1 MKKKTLLFALLLT
14 ALLLAALPGAAAET
28 LTAGDYEYILLP
40 DGTAEITRYS
50 GVASALFVP
59 VELDGHP
66 VSAIGDYAFSS
77 ARTLPYT
84 EDTMYSAYWQSLVTV
99 TIPDSVTRVGKNPF
113 RDCPTFHAVK
123 VSPRHPTLRTENGVL
138 YDRETRTLICYP
150 CYLEAESFTV
160 PKGIARIGA
169 YAFSGAEK
177 LRSVW
182 VPDTVLTIEEG
193 AFSQCAALREAR
205 LPGQLA
211 AFPDKAF
218 KNCGELR
225 RVTLPE
231 GLKSIGA
238 EAFFHCVSLEEAAL
252 PEGLTEIGLRAFCET
267 ALTAAVLPGTVE
279 TVGSSAFAY
288 CDGLEEALIPASVR
302 VVAAGAFT
310 ECPALRK
317 VSFESGVVALED
329 NPFSGDARAAFFV
342 PSDHPTLTVKDGM
355 LLDRAASRL
364 IAWGA
369 DRGGKITAVPRG
381 VREIGAF
388 AFILGESRVL
398 ILPDTVEM
406 LDAFIVDS
414 ADELRWIVI
423 PSSVE
428 RLDEYA
434 LRVLDAGVLTPR
446 GSAAEK
452 YCRENDVPCRAVPRG
467 LWHIAVAAVTLL
479 ERLAP

>member
-14 ALLLAALPGAAAET
+14 ALLLTALSGAAAET

-84 EDTMYSAYWQSLVTV
+84 KETMYSAYWQSLVTV

-113 RDCPTFHAVK
+113 LYCPTFHAVK

-138 YDRETRTLICYP
+138 YDRTTRTLICYP
-150 CYLEAESFTV
+150 CYQEAESFTV

-169 YAFSGAEK
+169 YAFSGAEM
-177 LRSVW
+177 LRSVR

-193 AFSQCAALREAR
+193 AFSQCTGLREAR
-205 LPGQLA
+205 LPRQLA
-211 AFPDKAF
+211 ALPDKAF
-218 KNCGELR
+218 KNCWELR

-231 GLKSIGA
+231 GLRSIGA
-238 EAFFHCVSLEEAAL
+238 EAFFHCIL
-252 PEGLTEIGLRAFCET
+252 
-267 ALTAAVLPGTVE
+267 
-279 TVGSSAFAY
+279 
-288 CDGLEEALIPASVR
+288 LEEALIPASVR

-317 VSFESGVVALED
+317 VSFESGAVALED

-369 DRGGKITAVPRG
+369 DRGGTITAVPRG

-388 AFILGESRVL
+388 AFTLGESRVL

-452 YCRENDVPCRAVPRG
+452 YCRENDVPCRAVPPG